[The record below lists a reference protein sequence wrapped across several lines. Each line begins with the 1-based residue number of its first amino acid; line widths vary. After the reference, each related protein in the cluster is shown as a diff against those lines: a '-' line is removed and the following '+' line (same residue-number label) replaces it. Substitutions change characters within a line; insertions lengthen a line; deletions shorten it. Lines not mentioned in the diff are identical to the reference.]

1 MAQNNKIGILTSG
14 GDSPGMNACVVSC
27 ARIAAYYGMTLVGI
41 KRGYNGL
48 LGQSEKPS
56 DDMETF
62 TKSELLDIADL
73 PGTYLKTAR
82 CKAFYDPEV
91 RKEAAKRIRESGF
104 TAIIVIGGDGSFTGA
119 LELSELGVPCICIPG
134 TIDNDLGYTEKT
146 LGYDTAVNVSV
157 NAVRAIRA
165 TSRSHERPHVVQVMG
180 RRSGDIALKTAMA
193 TGAEMLVVPECEWD
207 IDQISKRM
215 MNLIALGNN
224 RSTLIIGEHCWHMMK
239 PYDWRKVLKDAGDK
253 VHDDDEL
260 DAPTLARVLKRLTG
274 AEVRSTVVGYTQ
286 RGATPSSS
294 DSAFAFETAKT
305 AINLIRCGNTNLAI
319 GQKHGMVYSLPIKEA
334 LNIHHVFNIDTYELI
349 NQL

>member
-48 LGQSEKPS
+48 LGQSENPS
-56 DDMETF
+56 DDMEVF
-62 TKSELLDIADL
+62 TKSQLLDIADL

-215 MNLIALGNN
+215 MSLIERGNN

-239 PYDWRKVLKDAGDK
+239 PYDWKKVLKDAGDR

>member
-134 TIDNDLGYTEKT
+134 TIDNDLGFTEKT

-215 MNLIALGNN
+215 MNLIERGNN

-239 PYDWRKVLKDAGDK
+239 PYDWKKVLKDAGDR

>member
-91 RKEAAKRIRESGF
+91 RKEAAKRIRENGF

-134 TIDNDLGYTEKT
+134 TIDNDLGFTEKT

-215 MNLIALGNN
+215 MNLIERGNN

-239 PYDWRKVLKDAGDK
+239 PYDWKKVLKDAGDR

>member
-1 MAQNNKIGILTSG
+1 MIQNNKIGILTSG

-48 LGQSEKPS
+48 LGLSENPE

-62 TKSELLDIADL
+62 TKAELLDIADL
-73 PGTYLKTAR
+73 PGTYLQTAR
-82 CKAFYDPEV
+82 CKPFYEPEV
-91 RKEAAKRIRESGF
+91 RKEAAKNLREKGF
-104 TAIIVIGGDGSFTGA
+104 SAIIVIGGDGSFTGA
-119 LELSELGVPCICIPG
+119 LHLSELGIPCICIPG

-146 LGYDTAVNVSV
+146 IGYDTAVNVSV

-165 TSRSHERPHVVQVMG
+165 TSRSHERPHIVQVMG

-207 IDQISKRM
+207 INQIAQRLKG
-215 MNLIALGNN
+215 LIVRGNH
-224 RSTLIIGEHCWHMMK
+224 RSTLVMGEHCWHMMK
-239 PYDWRKVLKDAGDK
+239 PFDWQKVLRDNGDK
-253 VHDDDEL
+253 VHDDDEM
-260 DAPTLARVLKRLTG
+260 DAYTLAKVLKRLTG
-274 AEVRSTVVGYTQ
+274 AEVRATVVGYTQ

-294 DSAFAFETAKT
+294 DSAFAFETAKA
-305 AINLIRCGNTNLAI
+305 AINLIRSGNTNLAI
-319 GQKHGMVYSLPIKEA
+319 GQKHGMVYSLPIQDA
-334 LNIHHVFNIDTYELI
+334 LNIHHVFNIDAYELI

>member
-91 RKEAAKRIRESGF
+91 RKEAAKRIRENGF

-215 MNLIALGNN
+215 MNLIARGNN

>member
-48 LGQSEKPS
+48 LGQSENPS
-56 DDMETF
+56 DDMEVF
-62 TKSELLDIADL
+62 TKSQLLDIADL

-134 TIDNDLGYTEKT
+134 TIDNDLGFTEKT

-215 MNLIALGNN
+215 MNLIERGNN

-239 PYDWRKVLKDAGDK
+239 PYDWKKVLKDAGDR